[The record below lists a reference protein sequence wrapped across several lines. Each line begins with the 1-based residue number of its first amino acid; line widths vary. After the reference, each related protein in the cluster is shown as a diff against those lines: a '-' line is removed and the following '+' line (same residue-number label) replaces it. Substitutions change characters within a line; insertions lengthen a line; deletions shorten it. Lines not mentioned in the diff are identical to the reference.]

1 MQLETRKVQTDQAGW
16 SCGGQQALAGTDGR
30 GWMVRL
36 ARPAKERII
45 MDKPLRLRKLHGPVP
60 FEPGAEAES
69 SICLPRIPETGARE
83 PAKGIITSAILKPR
97 LHGLTF
103 PPVA

>member
-1 MQLETRKVQTDQAGW
+1 ME
-16 SCGGQQALAGTDGR
+16 
-30 GWMVRL
+30 RL
-36 ARPAKERII
+36 ARPAEERII
-45 MDKPLRLRKLHGPVP
+45 MDNTLRLRKLHGPAP

-69 SICLPRIPETGARE
+69 SICLPRIPETGAKE
-83 PAKGIITSAILKPR
+83 PAKGFMISAILKPH

>member
-1 MQLETRKVQTDQAGW
+1 MQLETRRIQTDQAGW
-16 SCGGQQALAGTDGR
+16 SREGCKTRTGTDGR
-30 GWMVRL
+30 GRMVCL

-45 MDKPLRLRKLHGPVP
+45 MDNTLRLRKLHGPVL
-60 FEPGAEAES
+60 FKHGAEAES
-69 SICLPRIPETGARE
+69 SICLHRIPETGGKE
-83 PAKGIITSAILKPR
+83 PAKGFMISAILKPR

>member
-1 MQLETRKVQTDQAGW
+1 M
-16 SCGGQQALAGTDGR
+16 GTDGR
-30 GWMVRL
+30 GWNVRL
-36 ARPAKERII
+36 AHPAKERII
-45 MDKPLRLRKLHGPVP
+45 MDNTLRLWKLHGPVL

-69 SICLPRIPETGARE
+69 SICLHRIPETGAKE
-83 PAKGIITSAILKPR
+83 PAKGIIISAILKPR

>member
-1 MQLETRKVQTDQAGW
+1 MQLETRRIQADQAGW
-16 SCGGQQALAGTDGR
+16 SREGCNTRMGTDGR

-36 ARPAKERII
+36 AHPAEERII
-45 MDKPLRLRKLHGPVP
+45 MDNTLRLRKLHGPAP

-69 SICLPRIPETGARE
+69 AVCLNLVPETGARE
-83 PAKGIITSAILKPR
+83 PAKGFMISAILKPH

-103 PPVA
+103 LPVA